1 MKAKSEDS
9 GIGLRRSIDEMLNL
23 LEQHDARDGR
33 PLKRPEGLCRL
44 IGDGLGFRVDYAH
57 DQAKG
62 GFEFYRLSDDI
73 CVATVDMMPYREISR
88 RHSSGDFIAFSA
100 VLDGNIE
107 LFQSLGV
114 EGELASG
121 YCTIYGNSV
130 DEELETSYAPGEHLK
145 WVSIYLRRDAIRR
158 LTGFVSA
165 EDLPDDFNACLE
177 TGASLH
183 CRNVPLSYL
192 ASMAAHQMIT
202 PPYDD
207 TFLKPFLTA
216 KALELVCH
224 IMFNLSKQLEHEEKG
239 FFSREEHKRLQQ
251 AMRLIRTTLDQPL
264 NVSDIARATG
274 FTAHRLQLGFRMVYG
289 DTVGRIRDKVRMELA
304 LDLIRDSA
312 MSMIEIALET
322 GYEHPA
328 SFTRAFKAAY
338 GISPTQMRNARN
350 DELRL
355 RNLKRG
361 PSAS

>member
-1 MKAKSEDS
+1 MTANSRESDIS
-9 GIGLRRSIDEMLNL
+9 LRRSIEEMLDL
-23 LEQHDARDGR
+23 LERHDALDGR
-33 PLKRPEGLCRL
+33 AIQQPEGLYRS
-44 IGDGLGFRVDYAH
+44 IGAGLGFRVDYAY

-62 GFEFYRLSDDI
+62 GFEFYRLGEDI
-73 CVATVDMMPYREISR
+73 CVATIDMVPYRAISR
-88 RHSSGDFIAFSA
+88 RHSSGAFIAFSA

-107 LFQSLGV
+107 LIQSLGV

-130 DEELETSYAPGEHLK
+130 DEELETLYPPDEHLK
-145 WVSIYLRRDAIRR
+145 WVSIYLRRDAILR
-158 LTGFVSA
+158 LTGVSPD
-165 EDLPDDFNACLE
+165 DLPADFNACLE
-177 TGASLH
+177 NGASLH

-192 ASMAAHQMIT
+192 ASMAAHQMIR
-202 PPYDD
+202 PPYGDG
-207 TFLKPFLTA
+207 FLKPFLTA

-224 IMFNLSKQLEHEEKG
+224 IMFNLSKQVQHEEKG
-239 FFSREEHKRLQQ
+239 FFSRDEHKRLQQ
-251 AMRLIRTTLDQPL
+251 AMKLIRTTLDQPL
-264 NVSDIARATG
+264 NVSDIAEATG

-289 DTVGRIRDKVRMELA
+289 DTVGRIRDKIRMELA

-355 RNLKRG
+355 QNLKHSH
-361 PSAS
+361 SAS

>member
-1 MKAKSEDS
+1 MSEKPEES
-9 GIGLRRSIDEMLNL
+9 EIGLRRSIDEMLDL
-23 LEQHDARDGR
+23 LDQHEPLNGR
-33 PLKRPEGLCRL
+33 PIKQPEGLCRS
-44 IGDGLGFRVDYAH
+44 IGSGLGFRVEYAH
-57 DQAKG
+57 DYARG

-73 CVATVDMMPYREISR
+73 CLATIDMVPYRPISR
-88 RHSSGDFIAFSA
+88 RHSSGEYIAFSV

-107 LFQSLGV
+107 LIQSLGV

-121 YCTIYGNSV
+121 YCTIYGNSI
-130 DEELETSYAPGEHLK
+130 EKELETTYQPHEHLK
-145 WVSIYLRRDAIRR
+145 WVSIYLRRDAVLR
-158 LTGFVSA
+158 LTGLSA
-165 EDLPDDFNACLE
+165 NDLPPDFMGCLE
-177 TGASLH
+177 NGASLH

-192 ASMAAHQMIT
+192 ASMAAHQMIK
-202 PPYDD
+202 PPYGDG
-207 TFLKPFLTA
+207 FLKPFMSA
-216 KALELVCH
+216 KAMELVCH
-224 IMFNLSKQLEHEEKG
+224 IMFNLSKQVAHEEKG
-239 FFSREEHKRLQQ
+239 FFSRDEHKRLQQ

-264 NVSDIARATG
+264 NVSDIADQTG

-289 DTVGRIRDKVRMELA
+289 DTVGRIRDKIRMELA

-355 RNLKRG
+355 QNLNRRHAG
-361 PSAS
+361 P